1 MHSRNASAIYFLKNV
16 ARFYS
21 CLAAVEWVTGL
32 LSILTRKCKKR
43 KKCNRHIMTYP
54 IATSCILRH
63 SESSLLSSSYHHL
76 SSISVILLVLDWCNQ
91 KCKSCESTDYV
102 SRFGASPAAL
112 LVCKPATT
120 PPGLP
125 AVSSQSDRLESSLSI
140 HLEPV

>member
-1 MHSRNASAIYFLKNV
+1 MSPGFTPALQQASR
-16 ARFYS
+16 R
-21 CLAAVEWVTGL
+21 LAYYL
-32 LSILTRKCKKR
+32 YILTRNCKNR

-63 SESSLLSSSYHHL
+63 SESYLYCHHL
-76 SSISVILLVLDWCNQ
+76 SSISAILLVLNWCKQ
-91 KCKSCESTDYV
+91 KCKSWESTDYV
-102 SRFGASPAAL
+102 TRFGASPAAL

-125 AVSSQSDRLESSLSI
+125 AVSSQNSDRLESILSI